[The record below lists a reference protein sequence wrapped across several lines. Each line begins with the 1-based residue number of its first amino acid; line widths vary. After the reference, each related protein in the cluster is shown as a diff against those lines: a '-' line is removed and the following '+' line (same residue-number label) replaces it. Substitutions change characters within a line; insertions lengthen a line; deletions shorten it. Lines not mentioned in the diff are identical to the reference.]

1 MWWISSY
8 CGTFMHLCTHMHTC
22 GDTYY
27 RIVALQLF
35 LHFLHLY
42 IRYIWLFM
50 IGMAFGCWTCRKLNH
65 SNFPVN
71 LVQHCHWL
79 QEKLKVRGPKI
90 ANMLFK
96 KTFRFNQKI
105 IRNDSYVLGGHIK
118 NFSTCYKYVKSLR
131 VIEEYIILIDILK
144 FIYIYIELCLNMQIL
159 RHFCRCKAK
168 AENNAM
174 ASGKRGK
181 ERRVSID
188 HCLLFCKQSP
198 SCKNHK
204 T

>member
-1 MWWISSY
+1 MHTYAYLWRYILSY
-8 CGTFMHLCTHMHTC
+8 CGTSTVPAFSSLIYKIYLTFYDWD
-22 GDTYY
+22 G
-27 RIVALQLF
+27 L
-35 LHFLHLY
+35 
-42 IRYIWLFM
+42 WLLDMSKVKSFQFSCEL
-50 IGMAFGCWTCRKLNH
+50 GTTLSFGYKKNWKYGR
-65 SNFPVN
+65 
-71 LVQHCHWL
+71 
-79 QEKLKVRGPKI
+79 PKI

-118 NFSTCYKYVKSLR
+118 NFSACYKYVKSLR

-198 SCKNHK
+198 SFCENHK

>member
-1 MWWISSY
+1 M
-8 CGTFMHLCTHMHTC
+8 G
-22 GDTYY
+22 
-27 RIVALQLF
+27 R
-35 LHFLHLY
+35 
-42 IRYIWLFM
+42 
-50 IGMAFGCWTCRKLNH
+50 
-65 SNFPVN
+65 
-71 LVQHCHWL
+71 
-79 QEKLKVRGPKI
+79 PKI

-159 RHFCRCKAK
+159 RHFRRCKAK

-188 HCLLFCKQSP
+188 HCLLFCKQPP

-204 T
+204 TQSQVFMTKGAVYSCDQIVWFFLTSSYDHKI